1 MKSLP
6 QVLFILVF
14 TLAARA
20 EDKIDFN
27 RDIRPLISDRCYKC
41 HGPDAKNQK
50 SDFRLDTREK
60 AVIDLGG
67 FAGITPGDL
76 DLSEVH
82 HRIRS
87 DDKDEVMPPPKS
99 KLSLND
105 KERDLLDRWIEE
117 GAKYDT
123 HWAFKPIPKE
133 VPVPKTTNWSRN
145 RIDAFI
151 LDTILGTKLKPRPE
165 ATREKWLRRATF
177 DLTGLPPTLEEL
189 DAFLADTTKDAYEKV
204 VDRLLDTDAYAE
216 RMTSE
221 WLDVARYSDSYG
233 YQVDRERFVWPWRDW
248 VIRAFRENLSYDQFI
263 TCQLAGDLLPNATKD
278 QIQATT
284 FNRLHPQKVEGGSV
298 PEEFRIEYVSDRLHT
313 FGTAFLGLTLEC
325 CRCHDHKYDPIKTK
339 EYYQLSSFFANVD
352 EAGLYSY
359 FTPDSIPTPTLLLTN
374 DDQDRQIAE
383 KSKAIAAAEEAV
395 KEVAGSADGAFEQWL
410 AKRTKDFAWHG
421 LQAHVPFDDRKGG
434 ALPDRVRKDKP
445 SKTSG
450 NNKSVE
456 GVHGQG
462 LQLTGDDAV
471 HVQGAGAFA
480 RTQPFSIGL
489 WINTPEQF
497 ERAVIWRRSK
507 AWTDAGSRG
516 YELLFEDGKL
526 SAALIHFDPGNSIRV
541 RGKAPLPANSWH
553 HVTVTYDGSSRAGGL
568 KLYLDGAPLESE
580 IIRDKLTKNIEGG
593 GDPDLRLGERF
604 RDVGFKQGKVDEL
617 HVFTRELTAIE
628 VAQLSDHES
637 LEALLSTPAKSL
649 NPKAL
654 AQLRDYFLAT
664 AHQPYADALATL
676 KAARQAKR
684 GLIEPIK
691 EIMVMREMEKPRQCY
706 VLTRGMYSTRGEA
719 VPFDTPAVLPP
730 FPVDQPRNRLGLAKW
745 LTSPDHPLTA
755 RVTANRYWQMFFGN
769 GLVRTPEDFGSQG
782 RPPSHPELLDWL
794 ARDFVESGWDLQ
806 HFVKQIV
813 LSATYRQSTLTDKK
827 SRELDPKNIY
837 LARGTT
843 ERLSAEMIRDNA
855 LALSGLLVKKTG
867 GKSVKPYEVAV
878 SFKPAKPDKG
888 EGLYRRSLYTWWR
901 RTAPAPVMMT
911 LNASKRD
918 VCRVRREVTAS
929 PLQAFV
935 LLNGPQFV
943 EASRV
948 MGAQLLKKHKD
959 APDALVAEAYRAFTS
974 RNPTVREAKILRAI
988 YDEQLAHFEA
998 NPDKATALLKTGAAP
1013 QEKDLPPPQQAAATV
1028 LVNAIMNLDEAI
1040 TKR

>member
-6 QVLFILVF
+6 QVLFILVL

-313 FGTAFLGLTLEC
+313 FG
-325 CRCHDHKYDPIKTK
+325 
-339 EYYQLSSFFANVD
+339 LS
-352 EAGLYSY
+352 
-359 FTPDSIPTPTLLLTN
+359 
-374 DDQDRQIAE
+374 
-383 KSKAIAAAEEAV
+383 
-395 KEVAGSADGAFEQWL
+395 
-410 AKRTKDFAWHG
+410 
-421 LQAHVPFDDRKGG
+421 
-434 ALPDRVRKDKP
+434 
-445 SKTSG
+445 
-450 NNKSVE
+450 
-456 GVHGQG
+456 
-462 LQLTGDDAV
+462 
-471 HVQGAGAFA
+471 
-480 RTQPFSIGL
+480 
-489 WINTPEQF
+489 
-497 ERAVIWRRSK
+497 
-507 AWTDAGSRG
+507 
-516 YELLFEDGKL
+516 
-526 SAALIHFDPGNSIRV
+526 LIHI
-541 RGKAPLPANSWH
+541 
-553 HVTVTYDGSSRAGGL
+553 
-568 KLYLDGAPLESE
+568 
-580 IIRDKLTKNIEGG
+580 
-593 GDPDLRLGERF
+593 
-604 RDVGFKQGKVDEL
+604 
-617 HVFTRELTAIE
+617 
-628 VAQLSDHES
+628 
-637 LEALLSTPAKSL
+637 
-649 NPKAL
+649 
-654 AQLRDYFLAT
+654 
-664 AHQPYADALATL
+664 
-676 KAARQAKR
+676 
-684 GLIEPIK
+684 
-691 EIMVMREMEKPRQCY
+691 
-706 VLTRGMYSTRGEA
+706 
-719 VPFDTPAVLPP
+719 
-730 FPVDQPRNRLGLAKW
+730 
-745 LTSPDHPLTA
+745 
-755 RVTANRYWQMFFGN
+755 
-769 GLVRTPEDFGSQG
+769 
-782 RPPSHPELLDWL
+782 
-794 ARDFVESGWDLQ
+794 
-806 HFVKQIV
+806 
-813 LSATYRQSTLTDKK
+813 
-827 SRELDPKNIY
+827 
-837 LARGTT
+837 
-843 ERLSAEMIRDNA
+843 
-855 LALSGLLVKKTG
+855 
-867 GKSVKPYEVAV
+867 
-878 SFKPAKPDKG
+878 
-888 EGLYRRSLYTWWR
+888 
-901 RTAPAPVMMT
+901 
-911 LNASKRD
+911 
-918 VCRVRREVTAS
+918 
-929 PLQAFV
+929 
-935 LLNGPQFV
+935 
-943 EASRV
+943 
-948 MGAQLLKKHKD
+948 
-959 APDALVAEAYRAFTS
+959 
-974 RNPTVREAKILRAI
+974 
-988 YDEQLAHFEA
+988 
-998 NPDKATALLKTGAAP
+998 
-1013 QEKDLPPPQQAAATV
+1013 
-1028 LVNAIMNLDEAI
+1028 
-1040 TKR
+1040 

>member
-1 MKSLP
+1 
-6 QVLFILVF
+6 
-14 TLAARA
+14 
-20 EDKIDFN
+20 
-27 RDIRPLISDRCYKC
+27 
-41 HGPDAKNQK
+41 
-50 SDFRLDTREK
+50 
-60 AVIDLGG
+60 
-67 FAGITPGDL
+67 
-76 DLSEVH
+76 
-82 HRIRS
+82 
-87 DDKDEVMPPPKS
+87 
-99 KLSLND
+99 
-105 KERDLLDRWIEE
+105 
-117 GAKYDT
+117 
-123 HWAFKPIPKE
+123 
-133 VPVPKTTNWSRN
+133 
-145 RIDAFI
+145 
-151 LDTILGTKLKPRPE
+151 
-165 ATREKWLRRATF
+165 
-177 DLTGLPPTLEEL
+177 
-189 DAFLADTTKDAYEKV
+189 
-204 VDRLLDTDAYAE
+204 
-216 RMTSE
+216 
-221 WLDVARYSDSYG
+221 
-233 YQVDRERFVWPWRDW
+233 
-248 VIRAFRENLSYDQFI
+248 
-263 TCQLAGDLLPNATKD
+263 
-278 QIQATT
+278 
-284 FNRLHPQKVEGGSV
+284 
-298 PEEFRIEYVSDRLHT
+298 
-313 FGTAFLGLTLEC
+313 
-325 CRCHDHKYDPIKTK
+325 
-339 EYYQLSSFFANVD
+339 
-352 EAGLYSY
+352 
-359 FTPDSIPTPTLLLTN
+359 
-374 DDQDRQIAE
+374 
-383 KSKAIAAAEEAV
+383 
-395 KEVAGSADGAFEQWL
+395 
-410 AKRTKDFAWHG
+410 
-421 LQAHVPFDDRKGG
+421 
-434 ALPDRVRKDKP
+434 
-445 SKTSG
+445 
-450 NNKSVE
+450 
-456 GVHGQG
+456 
-462 LQLTGDDAV
+462 
-471 HVQGAGAFA
+471 
-480 RTQPFSIGL
+480 
-489 WINTPEQF
+489 
-497 ERAVIWRRSK
+497 
-507 AWTDAGSRG
+507 
-516 YELLFEDGKL
+516 
-526 SAALIHFDPGNSIRV
+526 
-541 RGKAPLPANSWH
+541 
-553 HVTVTYDGSSRAGGL
+553 
-568 KLYLDGAPLESE
+568 
-580 IIRDKLTKNIEGG
+580 
-593 GDPDLRLGERF
+593 
-604 RDVGFKQGKVDEL
+604 
-617 HVFTRELTAIE
+617 
-628 VAQLSDHES
+628 
-637 LEALLSTPAKSL
+637 
-649 NPKAL
+649 
-654 AQLRDYFLAT
+654 
-664 AHQPYADALATL
+664 
-676 KAARQAKR
+676 
-684 GLIEPIK
+684 
-691 EIMVMREMEKPRQCY
+691 MVMREMEKPRQCY

-1013 QEKDLPPPQQAAATV
+1013 QEKDLPPSQQAAATV